1 MRKSRETMVQLV
13 SGEWHCPHHALL
25 LAAKDLVSLYSG
37 AAGTDWVAI
46 SAVVDRDL
54 PRLIAR
60 AEVPT
65 NR

>member
-1 MRKSRETMVQLV
+1 MVQLV

-25 LAAKDLVSLYSG
+25 LAAKDLVSLYNG
-37 AAGTDWVAI
+37 AEGADWVTI

-54 PRLIAR
+54 PRLIAK

-65 NR
+65 N